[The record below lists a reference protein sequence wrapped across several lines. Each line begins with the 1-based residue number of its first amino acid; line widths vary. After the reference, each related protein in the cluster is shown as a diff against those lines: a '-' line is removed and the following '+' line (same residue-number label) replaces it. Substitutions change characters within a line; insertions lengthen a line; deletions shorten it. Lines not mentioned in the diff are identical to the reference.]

1 MPDARTRILSR
12 LRAAPPS
19 PVPDL
24 PEWTP
29 PAFGSVER
37 LERFRRMF
45 EAMRA
50 EVHDVDAA
58 TWPQRLR
65 TLLDNRGV
73 RSVLH
78 GDGSPVGTQ
87 LAAAWGNDPQA
98 PRLVAYDKAVED
110 FKDDLVH
117 RIDAGITWASAG
129 IAETG
134 SLILWPTAREPRLM
148 SLLPPVHIALV
159 EEDSIRDTLADLMVA
174 QRWAMRMPT
183 NIVVVSG
190 PSKTADIEQTLA
202 FGVHGPKELIVLVIR
217 KPAIVG

>member
-1 MPDARTRILSR
+1 MSDARTRILSR
-12 LRAAPPS
+12 LHAAPPS

-29 PAFGSVER
+29 PVFEPAGR
-37 LERFRRMF
+37 LERFRAMF
-45 EAMRA
+45 EAMKA

-78 GDGSPVGTQ
+78 GDGSPVGAQ
-87 LAAAWGNDPQA
+87 LAAAWSGDAEA
-98 PRLVAYDKAVED
+98 PRLVAYDRAVEK

-134 SLILWPTAREPRLM
+134 SLVLWPTAREPRLM
-148 SLLPPVHIALV
+148 SLLPPIHIALV
-159 EEDSIRDTLADLMVA
+159 EEGSIRDNLAELMTA
-174 QRWAMRMPT
+174 QGWAMRMPT

-217 KPAIVG
+217 KPASAG

>member
-1 MPDARTRILSR
+1 MSDARTRILSR

-24 PEWTP
+24 PEWNP
-29 PAFGSVER
+29 PVFDPAGR
-37 LERFRRMF
+37 LPRFRAMF
-45 EAMRA
+45 EAMKA

-58 TWPQRLR
+58 TWPYRLR

-78 GDGSPVGTQ
+78 GDGSPVGAQ
-87 LAAAWGNDPQA
+87 LAAAWSGDAEA

-134 SLILWPTAREPRLM
+134 SLVLWPTVHEPRLM
-148 SLLPPVHIALV
+148 SLLPPIHIALV
-159 EEDSIRDTLADLMVA
+159 EEESIRDNLAELMAA
-174 QRWAMRMPT
+174 QGWAMRMPT

-217 KPAIVG
+217 KPANIG